1 MIVRHFWLRTEGSK
15 LLEITGFNPEGYFPS
30 SQTWVECPEDL
41 NDVIQN
47 GFRLIE
53 DYFEASNGTIVES
66 FSGSANYLRMASV
79 RHKRNNLLQ
88 DSDWTQTPEFTGTNS
103 SDWLAYRQEL
113 RDIPQAYTTPKEVVW
128 PTKPKDFQIAHQ

>member
-1 MIVRHFWLRTEGSK
+1 
-15 LLEITGFNPEGYFPS
+15 
-30 SQTWVECPEDL
+30 
-41 NDVIQN
+41 
-47 GFRLIE
+47 
-53 DYFEASNGTIVES
+53 
-66 FSGSANYLRMASV
+66 MASV

-128 PTKPKDFQIAHQ
+128 PTKPGSV